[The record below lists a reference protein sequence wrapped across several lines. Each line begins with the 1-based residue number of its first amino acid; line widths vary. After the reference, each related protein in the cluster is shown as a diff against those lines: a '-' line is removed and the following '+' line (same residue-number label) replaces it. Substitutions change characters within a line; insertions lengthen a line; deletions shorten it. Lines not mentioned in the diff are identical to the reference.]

1 MIVGNL
7 DYVVSEGGQRMN
19 QSWDPVE
26 NGQLVPEDKAVGR
39 KLADDAMFRSGFV
52 QISLLDLF

>member
-1 MIVGNL
+1 MA
-7 DYVVSEGGQRMN
+7 EGGQRMN

-26 NGQLVPEDKAVGR
+26 NGQLVPEDKQVGR

-52 QISLLDLF
+52 